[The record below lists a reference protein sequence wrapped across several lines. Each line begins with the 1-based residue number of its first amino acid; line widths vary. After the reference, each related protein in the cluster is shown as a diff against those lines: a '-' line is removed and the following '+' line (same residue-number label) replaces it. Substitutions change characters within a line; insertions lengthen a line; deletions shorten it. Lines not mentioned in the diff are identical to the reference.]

1 MYLTHFALREVPFGL
16 TPDTAFAFA
25 CAPHQE
31 ALNTLVIASANGEGF
46 MKVTGEVGTGKTL
59 LCRRFLSQFGEET
72 VTAYIPN
79 PLLDPHGLLLALA
92 EELRLK
98 FDRDDDELSLR
109 KNLNQAL
116 LAHGRA
122 GQRVIVCL
130 DEAQAMPLATLESL
144 RLLSN
149 LETEKRKLFQVV
161 LFGQPEL
168 DKKLADESVRQ
179 LQQRITFQYRLG
191 PLSRR
196 ELEYYVSHRLRIA
209 GYMGD
214 RLFNNAALNALY
226 KASGGVP
233 RLINVVAHK
242 ALLAAY
248 GQGRHYVSAA
258 HVRNAASDTASARQP
273 GRSMTWMGATAGV
286 VAAVAVYWYL
296 KQ

>member
-1 MYLTHFALREVPFGL
+1 MYLTHFALREFPFGL

-31 ALNTLVIASANGEGF
+31 AFNTLVIASANGEGF

-59 LCRRFLSQFGEET
+59 LCRRFLSQVGDET

-92 EELRLK
+92 EELGLD
-98 FDRDDDELSLR
+98 FNRDDDELSLLQ
-109 KNLNQAL
+109 NLNQAL
-116 LAHGRA
+116 LDHARA
-122 GQRVIVCL
+122 GRRVIVCL
-130 DEAQAMPLATLESL
+130 DEAQAMPLKTLESL

-149 LETEKRKLFQVV
+149 LETEKRKLFQVI

-168 DKKLADESVRQ
+168 DKNLADDSVRQ
-179 LQQRITFQYRLG
+179 LQQRISFQYHLS

-196 ELEYYVSHRLRIA
+196 ELEYYVAHRMRIA

-214 RLFNNAALNALY
+214 RVFNRSALNALY
-226 KASGGVP
+226 KASRGVP
-233 RLINVVAHK
+233 RLINIVAHK
-242 ALLAAY
+242 ALLSAY
-248 GQGRHYVSAA
+248 GQGDHYVSAA
-258 HVRNAASDTASARQP
+258 HVRRAAADTPSARRLHRP
-273 GRSMTWMGATAGV
+273 MAWVGATAGFV
-286 VAAVAVYWYL
+286 VAVAVYWYL